1 MLTQNS
7 ILYKGMT
14 KWHLLVTRSS
24 VRDLGSKGEQNGMTT
39 SLSKCSESEA
49 VKILR
54 DFKIQT
60 DYQIVQNKPDIIVL
74 GKQSRS
80 CLIIDVVCPF
90 DACRLRVGNKRKWET
105 VPTMKTR
112 N

>member
-39 SLSKCSESEA
+39 SLSKCSKSEA

-54 DFKIQT
+54 YFKIQT
-60 DYQIVQNKPDIIVL
+60 DHQIVQNKPDIIVL
-74 GKQSRS
+74 DKQSRS
-80 CLIIDVVCPF
+80 CLILDVVCPF

-112 N
+112 Y